1 MANTNKKIPAA
12 GAGCILAVASLCL
25 VAIGATERPTRDRP
39 AAPTARR
46 QRPQR
51 INAALKVGQMA
62 PDSELY
68 TLEHA
73 LAMQSKAAGKP
84 SAKVKGRATSQP
96 ATQPAEGKVR
106 LSSFRG
112 KRPVYL
118 IFASYT

>member
-1 MANTNKKIPAA
+1 MASANKKITVA

-25 VAIGATERPTRDRP
+25 IAIGAPEGRPSAQQNRP
-39 AAPTARR
+39 KRVDV
-46 QRPQR
+46 
-51 INAALKVGQMA
+51 ALKVGQMA
-62 PDSELY
+62 PDFELY

-73 LAMQSKAAGKP
+73 LAMQKRTTDKP
-84 SAKVKGRATSQP
+84 SANTRTKGRATSQS

>member
-1 MANTNKKIPAA
+1 MASTNRKIPIA

-25 VAIGATERPTRDRP
+25 VAIGATERPTRGRP
-39 AAPTARR
+39 SAPPARR
-46 QRPQR
+46 KQPQR
-51 INAALKVGQMA
+51 RDVALRIGQMA
-62 PDSELY
+62 PDFELY

-73 LAMQSKAAGKP
+73 LAMQSKPAGKP
-84 SAKVKGRATSQP
+84 PAKAKGRATSQP
-96 ATQPAEGKVR
+96 TTQPAEGKVR